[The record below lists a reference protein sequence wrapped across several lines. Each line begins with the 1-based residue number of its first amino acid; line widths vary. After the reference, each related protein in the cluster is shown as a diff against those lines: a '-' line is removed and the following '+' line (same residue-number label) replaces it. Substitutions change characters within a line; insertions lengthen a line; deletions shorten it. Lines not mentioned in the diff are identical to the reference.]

1 MKIYKKDVVLLMY
14 ILNLLFCE
22 QGVLK
27 MSKNY
32 LLGFSILFLAA
43 CGGSGAGPTGSS
55 GPGTSNSA
63 PVITS
68 GNTYSVA
75 ENTTA
80 IGTVTATDADGDS
93 LAYFIQGDDSS
104 LVTLAGGTLTFNAAP
119 DFEAPADANSDNV
132 YEVTVVVSDGSAKDA
147 KDLSISVTNVNEGPQ
162 LLVNSTYTVEENTT
176 TVATA
181 TVSDSS
187 GDVTFS
193 LSGAD
198 ASAMTIGA
206 SSGVIA
212 FAANPDFE
220 APADADADNVYNI
233 TVSAADDAGSN
244 SADVAVTVTDVVEC
258 TGACDLFISEYAEG
272 SSNNKYLEIANFTG
286 ATVDLAGYGLPS
298 VSNAPSTD
306 GEHEYWNADIFGA
319 NASIADGD
327 VWVVCHPDA
336 DETIAARCDSNHT
349 YMSNGDDGYKLVKGT
364 EESYTVVDTLGDFMG
379 DPGSGWDICGVAAG
393 TKDHTLVKKEG
404 KEGNADWNASRGT
417 TADDCDWIVADNDAF
432 IATDWDGLGS
442 HCYDS
447 SNDAVTFTSSA
458 TFSVAEN
465 STAVGTVAAGVAGC
479 NSGGTVT
486 MALSGADAA
495 LFTIDAAGALAFA
508 AAPDFE
514 VPGSASGTNDYT
526 VVVTATAGSVSA
538 DQTITVTVT
547 DVEEADPTQV
557 QFTGV
562 FGNAVVDGNNYTF
575 PTGAEAWAGFAN
587 ENADLYPFSFP
598 NGGSVTFTASATVD
612 TNINFRFERLPYPDV
627 DPAFSTDNVTISG
640 EEKSYT
646 VEFAATGEN
655 TYASLLMYIVERD
668 QTVMIKDVVVTQNAA
683 TPAGSLMDMSGTFGD
698 VGYNAETNGFNFL
711 STAQAWGG
719 WAHNADTGTDM
730 YPFTFTE
737 AGKVTFKASA
747 PNGDV
752 VVKFK
757 FEYNPYPNTTPEFY
771 TETVTVTGADEA
783 TYEVA
788 VPAQGTNTFSSFLM
802 YFETQDVEIYMTD
815 FYVTADAQDDTG
827 GTTGPSGGGTMVMN
841 EAFGGS
847 TIDGTTYTFPTG
859 AESWAGFSHDPTQT
873 EGFYPIIVPNGA
885 TVVANMYGASSDVNV
900 YFKYEKSAYP
910 NTEPS
915 YTGDTIT
922 VAAGSS
928 ATEYTM
934 TVPATENTYSNF
946 LMYIVDRDKSLVLES
961 VVITPTPASN

>member
-1 MKIYKKDVVLLMY
+1 
-14 ILNLLFCE
+14 
-22 QGVLK
+22 

-162 LLVNSTYTVEENTT
+162 LLVNSAYTVEENTM

-181 TVSDSS
+181 TVSDST

-193 LSGAD
+193 LSGTD

-206 SSGVIA
+206 SSGVLA

-220 APADADADNVYNI
+220 APADAGADNVYNV
-233 TVSAADDAGSN
+233 TVTAADSAGAN
-244 SADVAVTVTDVVEC
+244 SADVAVTVTDVLEC

-286 ATVDLAGYGLPS
+286 AEVDLAGYALPS

-306 GEHEYWNADIFGA
+306 GEYEYWNPDIFGA

-327 VWVVCHPDA
+327 VWVVCHPDS
-336 DETIAARCDSNHT
+336 DESIIARCDSEHT

-364 EESYTVVDTLGDFMG
+364 EDSYTVVDTLGDFMG
-379 DPGSGWDICGVAAG
+379 DPGSGWDICGVEAG

-417 TADDCDWIVADNDAF
+417 SADDCDWIVAEKDAF
-432 IATDWDGLGS
+432 MVTDWDGLGS

-447 SNDAVTFTSSA
+447 SNDAITFTSDA

-479 NSGGTVT
+479 NSGDTVT

-514 VPGSASGTNDYT
+514 TPGSASGTNDYT
-526 VVVTATAGSVSA
+526 VVVTATAGSVTA

-547 DVEEADPTQV
+547 DVEEADPTKAD
-557 QFTGV
+557 FS
-562 FGNAVVDGNNYTF
+562 GNFAGAVKEGDTYTF
-575 PTGAEAWAGFAN
+575 PTAAESYAGFAN
-587 ENADLYPFSFP
+587 NNADLYPFTFP
-598 NGGSVTFTASATVD
+598 NGGTVTFTAAAPSGNV
-612 TNINFRFERLPYPDV
+612 NVNFRFERLPYPDV
-627 DPAFSTDNVTISG
+627 DPAFSTANVTISG
-640 EEKSYT
+640 TEEKTYS
-646 VEFAATGEN
+646 VDFDATGEN
-655 TYASLLMYIVERD
+655 TYSSLIMYIVERD
-668 QTVMIKDVVVTQNAA
+668 IPVVIKNVSITQKAA
-683 TPAGSLMDMSGTFGD
+683 TPAGSLMDMSGTFGA
-698 VGYNAETNGFNFL
+698 VGYNPETNGFNFL
-711 STAQAWGG
+711 STAEAWGG
-719 WAHNADTGTDM
+719 WAHNAESGTDM

-757 FEYNPYPNTTPEFY
+757 FEYQPYPNTTPEFY

-815 FYVTADAQDDTG
+815 FYVTADAKDDTG
-827 GTTGPSGGGTMVMN
+827 GTTEPSGGGTMVMN
-841 EAFGGS
+841 EAFGDA

-859 AESWAGFSHDPTQT
+859 AQEWAGFSHDPTQK
-873 EGFYPIIVPNGA
+873 EGFYPIVVPNGA

-900 YFKYEKSAYP
+900 YFKFEKDAYP

-946 LMYIVDRDKSLVLES
+946 LMYIVERDTPLVLES
-961 VVITPTPASN
+961 VVITPIAD

>member
-1 MKIYKKDVVLLMY
+1 
-14 ILNLLFCE
+14 
-22 QGVLK
+22 

-32 LLGFSILFLAA
+32 LLGFTILFLTA
-43 CGGSGAGPTGSS
+43 CGGSGSGPSGSS
-55 GPGTSNSA
+55 STGPSNAA
-63 PVITS
+63 PVISS

-80 IGTVTATDADGDS
+80 IGTVEASDADGDA

-104 LVTLAGGTLTFNAAP
+104 LVTLTGNVLAFAAAP

-132 YEVTVVVSDGSAKDA
+132 YKVTVVVSDGSSKDA
-147 KDLSISVTNVNEGPQ
+147 KDLEISVTNVNEGPQ
-162 LLVNSTYTVEENTT
+162 LIVDTSYTVAENTA

-187 GDVTFS
+187 SAVTFS
-193 LSGAD
+193 LSGTDSA
-198 ASAMTIGA
+198 AMTIGA
-206 SSGVIA
+206 SSGVLA

-220 APADADADNVYNI
+220 APADSDGDNVYNVTI
-233 TVSAADDAGSN
+233 TATDDAGSN
-244 SADVAVTVTDVVEC
+244 SEDVTVTVTDVVEC

-286 ATVDLAGYGLPS
+286 ATVDLAGYALPS

-306 GEHEYWNADIFGA
+306 GEYEYWNPDIFGA
-319 NASIADGD
+319 NATIADGD
-327 VWVVCHPDA
+327 VWVVCHPDSDA
-336 DETIAARCDSNHT
+336 TIIERCDSEHT

-379 DPGSGWDICGVAAG
+379 DPGSGWDICGVASG
-393 TKDHTLVKKEG
+393 TQDHTLVKKEG
-404 KEGNADWNASRGT
+404 KEGNADWTSSRGT
-417 TADDCDWIVADNDAF
+417 TADDCDWIVAEKDAF
-432 IATDWDGLGS
+432 MLTDWDGLGS

-447 SNDAVTFTSSA
+447 SNDSVTFTSDA

-465 STAVGTVAAGVAGC
+465 STAVGTVAAGVVGC
-479 NSGGTVT
+479 NSGDTVT

-514 VPGSASGTNDYT
+514 VTGSASGTNDYT
-526 VVVTATAGSVSA
+526 VVVTATAGTKTA
-538 DQTITVTVT
+538 EQTITVTVT
-547 DVEEADPTQV
+547 DVEEADPTKV
-557 QFTGV
+557 DFSGA
-562 FGNAVVDGNNYTF
+562 FAGAVYDAATSTHTF
-575 PTGAEAWAGFAN
+575 PAGAEGYAGFAN
-587 ENADLYPFSFP
+587 NNADLYPFTFP
-598 NGGSVTFTASATVD
+598 NGGTVTFTAAAPGADV
-612 TNINFRFERLPYPDV
+612 NVNFRFERLPYPDV
-627 DPAFSTDNVTISG
+627 DPAFSTANVTISG
-640 EEKSYT
+640 AEEKTYT
-646 VEFAATGEN
+646 VEFDAQGEN
-655 TYASLLMYIVERD
+655 TFRSLIMYIVERD
-668 QTVMIKDVVVTQNAA
+668 TAVVIKDVVVAQKAA
-683 TPAGSLMDMSGTFGD
+683 TPAGDLMDMSGTFGD

-719 WAHNADTGTDM
+719 WAHNAESGTDM

-752 VVKFK
+752 VLKFK
-757 FEYNPYPNTTPEFY
+757 FEYQPYPNTTPEFY

-815 FYVTADAQDDTG
+815 FYVTADAKDDTG
-827 GTTGPSGGGTMVMN
+827 GTTEPSGGGTMVMN
-841 EAFGGS
+841 EAFGDA

-859 AESWAGFSHDPTQT
+859 AQEWAGFSHDPTQK
-873 EGFYPIIVPNGA
+873 EGFYPIVVPNGA

-900 YFKYEKSAYP
+900 YFKFEKDAYP

-946 LMYIVDRDKSLVLES
+946 LMYIVERDTPLVLES
-961 VVITPTPASN
+961 VVITPASN